1 MGNILVESR
10 NSKYVISTHI
20 PTYVWMD
27 VYEWYV
33 SGKYLVWR
41 ITIVRPGHAEMLSG
55 DLDLGFS
62 WLLWLKGDKQ
72 NRD

>member
-1 MGNILVESR
+1 MH
-10 NSKYVISTHI
+10 THI
-20 PTYVWMD
+20 HTCVWMD

-41 ITIVRPGHAEMLSG
+41 ITIVRPCHAETLSG

>member
-1 MGNILVESR
+1 MH
-10 NSKYVISTHI
+10 THI

-55 DLDLGFS
+55 DLDLGLS